1 MTKKYKSGIRRWIR
15 LNHLKLKRIND
26 TPKNIARGVALGVF
40 LGIFPTFGLGLL
52 LALLFSWLFKMN
64 KPAAVI
70 GSFIMN
76 PYTSL
81 FFWAASYVLGAMLL
95 GMSWDQAWGAFK
107 SLNGSVFREGSILRM
122 DETLKSTL
130 ELLAKGVL
138 LPYLLGN
145 FILSVVGAALSYYLT
160 LETVV
165 AYRHSRQKH
174 LEKIRLGHQ

>member
-70 GSFIMN
+70 GSLIMN

-81 FFWAASYVLGAMLL
+81 FFWAASYVLGAMIL
-95 GMSWDQAWGAFK
+95 GMSWHEAMDAFK
-107 SLNGSVFREGSILRM
+107 SLNGTMFGDGSIFRM
-122 DETLKSTL
+122 DETVRATL
-130 ELLAKGVL
+130 QLLAKGVL
-138 LPYLLGN
+138 VPYLLGN
-145 FILSVVGAALSYYLT
+145 FILSVVGGAVSYYLT
-160 LETVV
+160 LETII
-165 AYRHSRQKH
+165 AYRHARQRR
-174 LEKIRLGHQ
+174 LEKKRLGHH